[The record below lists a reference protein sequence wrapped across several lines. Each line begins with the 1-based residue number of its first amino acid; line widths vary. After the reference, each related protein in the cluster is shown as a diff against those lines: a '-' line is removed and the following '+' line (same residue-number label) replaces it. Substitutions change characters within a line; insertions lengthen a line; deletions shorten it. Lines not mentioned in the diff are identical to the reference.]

1 MILKAP
7 ICTGENVGKAFFMI
21 KNEEPHMV
29 ANRQSNNQ
37 AMIVLFCEATVGDD
51 VVFT

>member
-7 ICTGENVGKAFFMI
+7 ICTGVKEERAFFMI
-21 KNEEPHMV
+21 KNEEPHIV
-29 ANRQSNNQ
+29 ASTQSKSQ
-37 AMIVLFCEATVGDD
+37 AISVLFCVVVVDV